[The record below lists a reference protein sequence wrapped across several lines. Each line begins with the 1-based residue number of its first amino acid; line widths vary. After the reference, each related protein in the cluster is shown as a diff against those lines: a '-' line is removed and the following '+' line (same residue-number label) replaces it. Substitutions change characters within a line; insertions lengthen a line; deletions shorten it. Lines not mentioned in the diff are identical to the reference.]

1 MPQQS
6 SCHAFTTFNHCTD
19 GDDELQTI
27 VTDHV
32 PSSLSDGPGP
42 GNCGT
47 QVLQP
52 WPNNLA
58 DLELVSLWLLALPNY
73 KVQTWCACL
82 RATSRASIL
91 HQRPSVLPVCGCR
104 VAACFKLVL

>member
-1 MPQQS
+1 MPPEGLVT
-6 SCHAFTTFNHCTD
+6 ATGD
-19 GDDELQTI
+19 DDELHTI

-58 DLELVSLWLLALPNY
+58 DLELVSALLLLLPYDKAL
-73 KVQTWCACL
+73 TWCACL
-82 RATSRASIL
+82 LLDTVR
-91 HQRPSVLPVCGCR
+91 
-104 VAACFKLVL
+104 